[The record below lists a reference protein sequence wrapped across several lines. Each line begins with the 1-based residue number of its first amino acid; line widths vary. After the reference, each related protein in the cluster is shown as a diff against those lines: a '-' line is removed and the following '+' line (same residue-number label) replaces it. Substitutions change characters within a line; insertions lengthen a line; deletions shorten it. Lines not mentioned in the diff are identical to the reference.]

1 MLKRLNQVGDTII
14 EVMVVLAVLGL
25 ALGVSYATANRSLL
39 AARGAQENS
48 EATQLVQS
56 QVEYL
61 RAYARVASS
70 DTAHYIF
77 TPNNIFCFDTS
88 GNIVAG
94 FTGTNTDT
102 PPANYPSSG
111 ACLQGTRYYLSI
123 KYGGAAG
130 SPADPT
136 DTFTVRAVWADVQ
149 GQGNDSVTIVYR
161 IHPS

>member
-1 MLKRLNQVGDTII
+1 MLRRLNQAGDTII

-25 ALGVSYATANRSLL
+25 AIGISYATANRSLL

-61 RAYARVASS
+61 RAYARIDPS
-70 DTAHYIF
+70 DTSHYIF
-77 TPNNIFCFDTS
+77 TPNRVFCFDPN
-88 GNIVAG
+88 GNIDAT
-94 FTGTNTDT
+94 FTGTAVDN
-102 PPANYPSSG
+102 PPANYPTSG

-123 KYGGAAG
+123 SYDDGSSSPGGAK
-130 SPADPT
+130 
-136 DTFTVRAVWADVQ
+136 DTFTVKAYWEDVQ
-149 GQGNDSVTIVYR
+149 GQGNDSVTLVYR